1 MAPRPLCALYD
12 VFTDHGDR
20 NSVHGKLVIRKG
32 SFAEAT
38 FAEAGKKQ
46 MDFRVRRSSWI
57 SKRRSKK
64 QLKT

>member
-1 MAPRPLCALYD
+1 MAPHPLCALYD

-20 NSVHGKLVIRKG
+20 NSVHGKPAICKG
-32 SFAEAT
+32 FFPEAT
-38 FAEAGKKQ
+38 FAEASKKR
-46 MDFRVRRSSWI
+46 MDFRVRGSSWI